1 MLKKSQISPEK
12 DTMYIYNVTS
22 LVPTD
27 IHSEW
32 LNWMR
37 TDHIPRVIATGLFS
51 HHRILR
57 LRDTDESDGVTYAVQ
72 YFCSSREAYD
82 LYLSKHSTSLRRD
95 ATEKWSEGV
104 VSFRT
109 LMEVIN

>member
-1 MLKKSQISPEK
+1 
-12 DTMYIYNVTS
+12 MYLYNVTC
-22 LVPTD
+22 LVTND
-27 IHSEW
+27 LHTEW
-32 LNWMR
+32 LAWMR
-37 TDHIPRVIATGLFS
+37 SEHIPEVIATGLFS

-57 LRDTDESDGVTYAVQ
+57 LRDTDESDGVTYAIQ

-82 LYLSKHSTSLRRD
+82 LYILKHAPAMRRIVQ
-95 ATEKWSEGV
+95 EKWGESV

>member
-1 MLKKSQISPEK
+1 
-12 DTMYIYNVTS
+12 MYIYNVTC
-22 LVPTD
+22 LVTND
-27 IHSEW
+27 IHEEW
-32 LNWMR
+32 LAWMR
-37 TDHIPRVIATGLFS
+37 AEHIPKVIATGLYS

-57 LRDTDESDGVTYAVQ
+57 LRDTDESDGVTYAIQ

-82 LYLSKHSTSLRRD
+82 LYIARHATALRREVQ
-95 ATEKWSEGV
+95 EKWGESI

>member
-1 MLKKSQISPEK
+1 
-12 DTMYIYNVTS
+12 MYIYNVTC
-22 LVPTD
+22 LATHD
-27 IHSEW
+27 IHEKW
-32 LNWMR
+32 LDWMR
-37 TDHIPRVIATGLFS
+37 TEHIPEVIATGLFS

-57 LRDTDESDGVTYAVQ
+57 LRDTDESDGVTYAIQ

-82 LYLSKHSTSLRRD
+82 IYVSKYAGELRRKVQ
-95 ATEKWSEGV
+95 EKWGQSI